1 MKLPDRATYENLVE
15 FADMLQEMQSRIG
28 YRYSSRGWCY
38 LLEVEGTIDKSQFDR
53 VQTLVNNCRKRG
65 ILPIDFTAE
74 EEGRQ
79 FSGVITPNTN
89 EPVDEMKEW
98 VEYLLDTETFG
109 YNPDFW
115 DGEEYYIQMLVEKI
129 DLKTLFEPICKQ
141 YKIPIATSKGWSSML
156 QRAVYAKRFR
166 QAEDD
171 GLKPVLLY
179 CGDMDPDGLRISK
192 FIRDNLQ
199 DLANIEWKDGT
210 GGYDPDGLEIT
221 RFGLNA
227 DFIEEHKLTW
237 INNLI
242 TGGKKNLASP
252 THKNYH
258 MPYVQNYIKRYGIR
272 KCEANAL
279 SPYPKLAQKLVKN
292 SIESYLGKN
301 AKLRFDKKVQAVKEE
316 IQHFRKKSGLDET
329 LRHAIEMIENIQDE

>member
-141 YKIPIATSKGWSSML
+141 YKIPIAT
-156 QRAVYAKRFR
+156 
-166 QAEDD
+166 
-171 GLKPVLLY
+171 
-179 CGDMDPDGLRISK
+179 
-192 FIRDNLQ
+192 
-199 DLANIEWKDGT
+199 
-210 GGYDPDGLEIT
+210 
-221 RFGLNA
+221 
-227 DFIEEHKLTW
+227 
-237 INNLI
+237 
-242 TGGKKNLASP
+242 
-252 THKNYH
+252 
-258 MPYVQNYIKRYGIR
+258 
-272 KCEANAL
+272 
-279 SPYPKLAQKLVKN
+279 
-292 SIESYLGKN
+292 
-301 AKLRFDKKVQAVKEE
+301 
-316 IQHFRKKSGLDET
+316 
-329 LRHAIEMIENIQDE
+329 